1 MARIEFDSAHC
12 AGHTLCNAT
21 APEVYQLD
29 DNGYCHNPP
38 AMVNESLREAA
49 IAGADACPERVLRV
63 LEDTED

>member
-1 MARIEFDSAHC
+1 MVRILFDAERC

-38 AMVNESLREAA
+38 ATVDESLRDAA
-49 IAGADACPERVLRV
+49 TAGADACPERVLRV
-63 LEDTED
+63 VDDQE